1 MKFTKQKI
9 REIIKEEMQILRE
22 EERPEGEIVK
32 GNLRNISEIAR
43 DIHDLYGDEEDIE
56 EWVQEK
62 IAIVEAMLQSISHY
76 EKHEKVR
83 VK

>member
-22 EERPEGEIVK
+22 EERPEGTIVK

>member
-1 MKFTKQKI
+1 MKFTKKKI
-9 REIIKEEMQILRE
+9 REIIKEEMELLKE
-22 EERPEGEIVK
+22 EDRPEGAVVK
-32 GNLRNISEIAR
+32 GNLRNISETAR
-43 DIHDLYGDEEDIE
+43 DIHDLYSDEEDIE

>member
-22 EERPEGEIVK
+22 EDRPEGVIVK
-32 GNLRNISEIAR
+32 GNLRDISETAR
-43 DIHDLYGDEEDIE
+43 AIHDLYDDEEDIE

-62 IAIVEAMLQSISHY
+62 IAIVGSMLQSISHY

>member
-22 EERPEGEIVK
+22 EERPEGAIVK
-32 GNLRNISEIAR
+32 GNLRDISETAKA
-43 DIHDLYGDEEDIE
+43 IHDLYGDEEDIE

-62 IAIVEAMLQSISHY
+62 IAIVGSMLQSISHY
-76 EKHEKVR
+76 ENHEKVR

>member
-1 MKFTKQKI
+1 MKFTKKKI
-9 REIIKEEMQILRE
+9 REISKEEMELLKE
-22 EERPEGEIVK
+22 EDRPEGAVVK
-32 GNLRNISEIAR
+32 GNLRNISETAR
-43 DIHDLYGDEEDIE
+43 DIHDLYSDEEDIE

>member
-62 IAIVEAMLQSISHY
+62 IAIV
-76 EKHEKVR
+76 
-83 VK
+83 

>member
-1 MKFTKQKI
+1 
-9 REIIKEEMQILRE
+9 MQILRE